1 MSSFDADAPMIN
13 RLGSDFCECVAYRMR
28 RQNENEAIVKIRA
41 DRREGRGGEKYFIL
55 PLKALFLPLRD
66 LFFPEDF
73 ILPGSNPWLWAPG
86 VPLTPGL

>member
-1 MSSFDADAPMIN
+1 MEKRHLQKGDAVPTHLALKN
-13 RLGSDFCECVAYRMR
+13 KLNSVSGYACRLCMLVISLLPR
-28 RQNENEAIVKIRA
+28 
-41 DRREGRGGEKYFIL
+41 EKYFIL